1 MAFDPTA
8 AMTAMTRRRHA
19 WTDRDAI
26 IYALGIGLAG
36 DPLDRV
42 ELAYV
47 REPTPIVFPTFPVAL
62 AMIGGPMGQL
72 GLDLRYV
79 LHGEQAI
86 TLHGAIPPE
95 GATIAEGRMIG
106 AWDKG
111 AGKGAV
117 FVEEKKLTLEA
128 TGAPLATMRK
138 TVFGRAE
145 GGFGGPRD
153 GQPAPHAMPARAP
166 DLIATIATSPGQ
178 ALLYRLAGDLNP
190 IHVDL
195 DAAAQAGHAR
205 PILHGL
211 CTFAI
216 CARAVIDHH
225 ADRRPGRLRHIEAR
239 FSAPVYPGDV
249 LAIDQWRD
257 GDVISFEARVP
268 ERGAIVIKA
277 GKAIVAAEDWA

>member
-1 MAFDPTA
+1 MAFDPA
-8 AMTAMTRRRHA
+8 AMVATTRRRHA

-26 IYALGIGLAG
+26 LYALGIGLAG
-36 DPLDRV
+36 DPLDRT
-42 ELAYV
+42 ELGYV
-47 REPTPIVFPTFPVAL
+47 REPTPTVFPTFPVAL
-62 AMIGGPMGQL
+62 AMTGGPMGQI

-95 GATIAEGRMIG
+95 GAMIAEGRMIG

-111 AGKGAV
+111 PGKGAV
-117 FVEEKKLTLEA
+117 FVEEKSLTLEA
-128 TGAPLATMRK
+128 PGTPLATLRK

-153 GQPAPHAMPARAP
+153 GQPAPHIVPTRVADLTAVIATAP
-166 DLIATIATSPGQ
+166 DQ
-178 ALLYRLAGDLNP
+178 ALLYRLSGDLNP
-190 IHVDL
+190 IHIDP

-216 CARAVIDHH
+216 CARAVIDRQ

-257 GDVISFEARVP
+257 GDTVSFEARVA
-268 ERGAIVIKA
+268 ERGATVIKA

>member
-1 MAFDPTA
+1 MAAT
-8 AMTAMTRRRHA
+8 TRLRHA
-19 WTDRDAI
+19 WSDREAI
-26 IYALGIGLAG
+26 VYALGIGLAG
-36 DPLDRV
+36 DPLDRI

-47 REPTPIVFPTFPVAL
+47 REPTPIIFPTFPVAL
-62 AMIGGPMGQL
+62 ALTGGPMGQL
-72 GLDLRYV
+72 GLDMRHV

-86 TLHGAIPPE
+86 TLHGAIPPA
-95 GATIAEGRMIG
+95 GAAIADGRMVG

-117 FVEEKKLTLEA
+117 FLEETRLALEA
-128 TGAPLATMRK
+128 TGAPLATIRK

-153 GQPAPHAMPARAP
+153 GQPAPHVVPARAP
-166 DLIATIATSPGQ
+166 DLTAIIPTSPSQ
-178 ALLYRLAGDLNP
+178 ALLYRLTGDLNP
-190 IHVDL
+190 IHIDP
-195 DAAAQAGHAR
+195 DAAAQAGLAR

-216 CARAVIDHH
+216 CARAVIDGH
-225 ADRRPGRLRHIEAR
+225 ADRRPGRLRHIQAR

-257 GDVISFEARVP
+257 GDIISFEARVP
-268 ERGAIVIKA
+268 ARGQAVIKA
-277 GKAIVAAEDWA
+277 GKAIIAAEEWA

>member
-8 AMTAMTRRRHA
+8 AMAATTHRRHA

-26 IYALGIGLAG
+26 LYALGIGLAG

-47 REPTPIVFPTFPVAL
+47 RDPAPTVFPTFPVAFAL
-62 AMIGGPMGQL
+62 TGGPMGQL
-72 GLDLRYV
+72 GLDMHHV

-86 TLHGAIPPE
+86 TLHGPIPAE
-95 GATIAEGRMIG
+95 GAAIAEGRMVG
-106 AWDKG
+106 GWDKG

-117 FVEEKKLTLEA
+117 FVEEKRLALVA
-128 TGAPLATMRK
+128 TGAPLATIRK

-153 GQPAPHAMPARAP
+153 GQPAPHVVPVRPP
-166 DLIATIATSPGQ
+166 DLTAMIATTPRQ
-178 ALLYRLAGDLNP
+178 ALIYRLTGDLNP
-190 IHVDL
+190 IHIDP
-195 DAAAQAGHAR
+195 DAAARAGLGR

-216 CARAVIDHH
+216 CARAVIERQ
-225 ADRRPGRLRHIEAR
+225 ADRRPGRLRHVQAR
-239 FSAPVYPGDV
+239 FSAPVYPGDL

-257 GDVISFEARVP
+257 GEVISFEARVV
-268 ERGAIVIKA
+268 ERGETVIKA
-277 GKAIVAAEDWA
+277 GKAIVAAEEWA